1 MALLATTALG
11 IPVFFIRRRVWD
23 IRATLAPAIGGLII
37 AIATLLAVQN
47 YSAITGVTSKTIN
60 NLPVGL
66 VVIALIGICQALW
79 LLKNRPS
86 TFNRIGSNRV
96 DQ

>member
-1 MALLATTALG
+1 
-11 IPVFFIRRRVWD
+11 
-23 IRATLAPAIGGLII
+23 
-37 AIATLLAVQN
+37 VQN

-60 NLPVGL
+60 NLPAGL
-66 VVIALIGICQALW
+66 VVIALIGVCQALW

-86 TFNRIGSNRV
+86 TFNGIGSNRV